1 MEEQTKQK
9 FRLTGLER
17 AWILYDVGNSA
28 FVLLVATLIPIFFN
42 ALAEAGGLSPVEY
55 LAYWGYAASAVT
67 VITAILSPILGTL
80 ADTRNFKKPIF
91 ILCLAVG
98 VAGCCAMGLAKTWL
112 PFLLIFIFAKVG
124 FSGSL
129 VFYDSM
135 LADVTTPERMDE
147 VSARGYA
154 WGYIGSCVPF
164 LVCLSLV
171 LGAGSI
177 GISQMTALNIALF
190 ITAAWWL
197 VTTLPLLKS
206 YKQLHFVEVEQHA
219 IRQSFARIG
228 STICHLHEDKQV
240 FWFLLAFFCYIDG
253 VYTIIDM
260 ATAYGTALGLDTTGL
275 LLALLLTQIV
285 AFPSALIFGRLSAK
299 YPSTTL
305 IPVCIAAYAGIA
317 VFAFFLTQQWQFWV
331 LAVIVGMFQGGVQAL
346 SRSHFAKITPPEK
359 SGEYFGL
366 FDICGKG
373 ASFLGTMIVSVGSQL
388 TGSANVGVGS
398 LIVLFV
404 VGFVLFRVSCKEEV
418 ITE

>member
-1 MEEQTKQK
+1 MEQNKK
-9 FRLTGLER
+9 FSLTGLER

-42 ALAEAGGLSPVEY
+42 ALAEEGGLSSVEY

-67 VITAILSPILGTL
+67 IITAVLSPILGTL
-80 ADTRNFKKPIF
+80 ADTRGFKKPIF
-91 ILCLAVG
+91 ILCLVVG

-112 PFLLIFIFAKVG
+112 PFLLIFVFAKVG
-124 FSGSL
+124 YSGSL

-135 LADVTTPERMDE
+135 LSDVTTPDRMDV
-147 VSARGYA
+147 VSSRGYA

-164 LVCLSLV
+164 VVCLALV
-171 LGAGSI
+171 LGSGAI
-177 GISQMTALNIALF
+177 GLSQMTALNIALF

-197 VTTLPLLKS
+197 AMTLPLLKT
-206 YKQLHFVEVEQHA
+206 YRQLHYVEVEKHA

-228 STICHLHEDKQV
+228 HTLRHLHEDKQV

-317 VFAFFLTQQWQFWV
+317 LFAFFLTQQWQFWV
-331 LAVIVGMFQGGVQAL
+331 LAFVVGMFQGGVQAL
-346 SRSHFAKITPPEK
+346 SRSHFAKIIPPEK

-398 LIVLFV
+398 LIVLFI
-404 VGFVLFRVSCKEEV
+404 VGFVLFRVSCKEGV

>member
-1 MEEQTKQK
+1 MEQNKK
-9 FRLTGLER
+9 FSLTGLEC

-42 ALAEAGGLSPVEY
+42 ALAEEGGLSSVDY

-67 VITAILSPILGTL
+67 IITAVLSPILGTL
-80 ADTRNFKKPIF
+80 ADTRGFKKPIF
-91 ILCLAVG
+91 ILCLVVG

-112 PFLLIFIFAKVG
+112 PFLLIFVFAKVG

-135 LADVTTPERMDE
+135 LSDVTTPDRMDV
-147 VSARGYA
+147 VSSRGYA

-164 LVCLSLV
+164 VVCLALV
-171 LGAGSI
+171 LGSGAI
-177 GISQMTALNIALF
+177 GLSQMTALNIALF

-197 VTTLPLLKS
+197 VMTLPLLKT
-206 YKQLHFVEVEQHA
+206 YRQLHYVEVEKHA

-228 STICHLHEDKQV
+228 HTLRHLHEDKQV

-275 LLALLLTQIV
+275 LLALLVTQIV

-317 VFAFFLTQQWQFWV
+317 LFAFFLTQQWQFWV
-331 LAVIVGMFQGGVQAL
+331 LAFVVGMFQGGVQAL
-346 SRSHFAKITPPEK
+346 SRSHFAKIIPPEK

-388 TGSANVGVGS
+388 TGSANLGVGS
-398 LIVLFV
+398 LIVLFI
-404 VGFVLFRVSCKEEV
+404 VGFVLFRVSCKEGM

>member
-42 ALAEAGGLSPVEY
+42 ALAEAGSLSPVEY

-164 LVCLSLV
+164 LVCLALV

-346 SRSHFAKITPPEK
+346 SRSHFAKIIPPEK

-398 LIVLFV
+398 LIVLFII
-404 VGFVLFRVSCKEEV
+404 GFVLFRVSCRTGK
-418 ITE
+418 ITD

>member
-1 MEEQTKQK
+1 MEQNKK
-9 FRLTGLER
+9 FSLTGLER

-42 ALAEAGGLSPVEY
+42 ALAEEGGLSSVDY

-67 VITAILSPILGTL
+67 IITAVLSPILGTL
-80 ADTRNFKKPIF
+80 ADTRGFKKPIF
-91 ILCLAVG
+91 ILCLVVG

-112 PFLLIFIFAKVG
+112 PFLLIFVFAKVG
-124 FSGSL
+124 YSGSL

-135 LADVTTPERMDE
+135 LSDVTTPDRMDV
-147 VSARGYA
+147 VSSRGYA

-164 LVCLSLV
+164 VVCLALV
-171 LGAGSI
+171 LGSGAI
-177 GISQMTALNIALF
+177 GLSQMTALNIALF

-197 VTTLPLLKS
+197 AMTLPLLKT
-206 YKQLHFVEVEQHA
+206 YRQLHYVEVEKHA

-228 STICHLHEDKQV
+228 HTLRHLHEDKQV

-317 VFAFFLTQQWQFWV
+317 LFAFFLTQQWQFWV
-331 LAVIVGMFQGGVQAL
+331 LAFVVGMFQGGVQAL
-346 SRSHFAKITPPEK
+346 SRSHFAKIIPPEK

-398 LIVLFV
+398 LIVLFI
-404 VGFVLFRVSCKEEV
+404 VGFVLFRVSCKEGV
-418 ITE
+418 ITG

>member
-1 MEEQTKQK
+1 MEQTKK
-9 FRLTGLER
+9 FSLTGLER

-28 FVLLVATLIPIFFN
+28 FVLMVATLIPIFFN
-42 ALAEAGGLSPVEY
+42 ALAADGGLSSVEY

-67 VITAILSPILGTL
+67 IITAILSPILGTL
-80 ADTRNFKKPIF
+80 ADTRGFKKPIF
-91 ILCLAVG
+91 TLCLVVG

-135 LADVTTPERMDE
+135 LGDVTTSERMDE
-147 VSARGYA
+147 VSSRGYA
-154 WGYIGSCVPF
+154 WGYIGSCIPF
-164 LVCLSLV
+164 VVCLALV
-171 LGAGSI
+171 LGAGAI

-197 VTTLPLLKS
+197 VTTLPLLKN
-206 YKQLHFVEVEQHA
+206 YKQLHYVEVEKHA

-228 STICHLHEDKQV
+228 HTIRHLHEDKQV

-275 LLALLLTQIV
+275 LLALLVTQIV
-285 AFPSALIFGRLSAK
+285 AFPSALIFGRLSSK

-398 LIVLFV
+398 LIVLFII
-404 VGFVLFRVSCKEEV
+404 GFVLFRVSCKEGV